1 MGCATSRVSRKCIK
15 PMLTRQTMKINLCK
29 ARPINRWISKSIHSS
44 LPTVFE
50 VPSEFECSIIV
61 N

>member
-15 PMLTRQTMKINLCK
+15 PMLTRQTMKTNLYK
-29 ARPINRWISKSIHSS
+29 ARPNNRWINKSGHSS

-50 VPSEFECSIIV
+50 VPSECECSIIL